1 MSVPGV
7 RNTAADSPVGED
19 RFRRILK
26 SMKALLLAA
35 VVVSAALSGVAVAQD
50 EKPVPKDS
58 VRVYVPGCS
67 KGLIFTAGPR
77 TEDQPG
83 RTNVPEGTHF
93 RMNGPK
99 KLMTEIKAHEGAV
112 IELTGLI
119 RKTPN
124 LEQGVRVAPGVR
136 VSPGASGASASF
148 GHDPNVSQTVIDVES
163 WRLAAAGRCA
173 FALEIFRPASRA
185 SGVGHCES
193 VCSLLWLRSRH
204 MNAVIE
210 RTRPAGP

>member
-1 MSVPGV
+1 
-7 RNTAADSPVGED
+7 
-19 RFRRILK
+19 
-26 SMKALLLAA
+26 MKALLLAA
-35 VVVSAALSGVAVAQD
+35 IVAVALSGVAVAQD

-99 KLMTEIKAHEGAV
+99 KLMNEIKGHEGSV

-124 LEQGVRVAPGVR
+124 MEQGVRVAPGVR

-163 WRLAAAGRCA
+163 WKLAAAGRCA
-173 FALEIFRPASRA
+173 SR
-185 SGVGHCES
+185 
-193 VCSLLWLRSRH
+193 
-204 MNAVIE
+204 
-210 RTRPAGP
+210 